1 MKGWIKA
8 SGAGGAALVQ
18 QVLRALFAF
27 AWQTFAE
34 RVAEAVA
41 WPGSGAQ
48 LVQARAQVPP
58 GHAAPTQVPPPLS
71 PPILNWLTC
80 TLMTFQEDLF
90 YLCCASAGKALNKY
104 FAYFLMTM
112 NGINHAP
119 GIVLQLMFTF

>member
-1 MKGWIKA
+1 M
-8 SGAGGAALVQ
+8 
-18 QVLRALFAF
+18 
-27 AWQTFAE
+27 
-34 RVAEAVA
+34 AEAVA

-48 LVQARAQVPP
+48 LVQALP
-58 GHAAPTQVPPPLS
+58 GFRQGTQPLP

-80 TLMTFQEDLF
+80 TLITFQEDLF

-112 NGINHAP
+112 NGINHVT